1 MKMKMQR
8 AFLAMLIVFGMA
20 CTKDSGTTDPIPVA
34 RNVTAVESQ
43 LLELVNQHR
52 NSLGMS
58 PLYFSQVAYSYASDH
73 TDYMIATGSINHD
86 NFNSRASGIAA
97 EVNARAVSENVAKDY
112 ESAEKALQ
120 GWLASESHR
129 KTMEGD
135 FSHTAI
141 SVKENAEGTLF
152 YTQLFY
158 LE

>member
-1 MKMKMQR
+1 MKTKLQR
-8 AFLAMLIVFGMA
+8 AFVALSLVIGMA
-20 CTKDSGTTDPIPVA
+20 CSKDSGISEPIPEA
-34 RNVTAVESQ
+34 RNVTAVEIQ
-43 LLELVNQHR
+43 LLDLVNDHR
-52 NSLGMS
+52 KSLGQS
-58 PLYFSQVAYSYASDH
+58 PLSFSQVAYSYASDH
-73 TDYMIATGSINHD
+73 TDYMIAKGSINHD
-86 NFNSRASGIAA
+86 NFNIRASGIAS

-112 ESAEKALQ
+112 ESAQKALQ

-129 KTMEGD
+129 NTMEGE

>member
-1 MKMKMQR
+1 M
-8 AFLAMLIVFGMA
+8 AMLIVFGMA
-20 CTKDSGTTDPIPVA
+20 CTKESATTDPVPVA
-34 RNVTAVESQ
+34 RNVTVVEQQ

-52 NSLGMS
+52 NSLGQP
-58 PLYFSQVAYSYASDH
+58 PLSFSQVAYSYASDH

-86 NFNSRASGIAA
+86 NFNARASGIAA

-120 GWLASESHR
+120 GWLQSEAHR